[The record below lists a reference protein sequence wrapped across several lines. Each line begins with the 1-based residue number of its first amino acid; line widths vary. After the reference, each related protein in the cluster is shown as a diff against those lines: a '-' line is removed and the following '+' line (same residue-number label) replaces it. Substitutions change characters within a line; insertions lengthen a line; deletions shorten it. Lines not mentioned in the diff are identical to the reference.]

1 MTKQHNA
8 KRRFIKYA
16 KGYVYF
22 RLPSG
27 KLIPLPTD
35 ESSVEFERAYQAC
48 LAKRDAAPAPVARVA
63 NMPDSVSAAIQIYL
77 SSPGFLK
84 LRDSTKAR
92 QRRHCE
98 RMREEIG
105 TGRLKDLNTRAIDIY
120 SEQVERQYGAS
131 VADRYVFVIS
141 KIWQNVKKYE
151 QFDIWEMANPTRE
164 ARKAYEVQQAHRAW
178 TDDVQERFMAAAP
191 AQLQL
196 AKLLLHFSAQ
206 RGGDCVKMLWSDYD
220 GEGIT
225 VRQEK
230 LHGERDAEPDYYLCP
245 KPLREALDA
254 APRTA
259 ETILTNAYGQ
269 RYADASVLS
278 KAIKR
283 QLIRVGLARK
293 GERTFVMHGLR
304 KTAAKDVAPL
314 GVGAGGIKS
323 ITGHRTDQEA
333 NYYAQG
339 FERKRVNRAVVEAW
353 DAELERKEREREI
366 EQRRAQ
372 IHRVA

>member
-35 ESSVEFERAYQAC
+35 ESTVEFERAYQTC
-48 LAKRDAAPAPVARVA
+48 LAQRDAAPVQVARVA
-63 NMPDSVSAAIQIYL
+63 NMPDSVSAAIAIYL
-77 SSPGFLK
+77 ASPDFLK
-84 LRDSTKAR
+84 NADSTKAR
-92 QRRHCE
+92 IQRHCE

-105 TGRLKDLNTRAIDIY
+105 TGRLKDLDTDAVDIY
-120 SEQVERQYGAS
+120 SEQVEKQYGAS
-131 VADRYVFVIS
+131 VADRYVFVLS
-141 KIWQNVKKYE
+141 SIWKNVKKHP
-151 QFDIWEMANPTRE
+151 QFDIKKLPNPTVE
-164 ARKAYEVQQAHRAW
+164 ARRAYTVQQAHRPW
-178 TDDVQERFMAAAP
+178 PEEVQDRFMTTAP
-191 AQLQL
+191 EQLKL

-206 RGGDCVKMLWSDYD
+206 RGGDCVKMLWTDYD
-220 GEGIT
+220 GKGLT

-230 LHGERDAEPDYYLCP
+230 LHGDRDAQADYYLCP

-254 APRTA
+254 APRSA
-259 ETILTNAYGQ
+259 ETILVNAYGQ
-269 RYADASVLS
+269 RYADTSVLS

-283 QLIRVGLARK
+283 HLVRLGLARA

-304 KTAAKDVAPL
+304 KTAASEV
-314 GVGAGGIKS
+314 GSFGAGVSGIKS
-323 ITGHRTDQEA
+323 VTGHRTDAEA
-333 NYYAQG
+333 QYYARG
-339 FERKRVNRAVVEAW
+339 ADKRRINKAVVDAW

-366 EQRRAQ
+366 EKRRAT